1 MPREITEKG
10 EYRRW
15 VSEEELEAAKNRP
28 SPDSYKRLTWGY
40 AHEVGVVYETIGILR
55 KRCPDYP
62 GDPQNL
68 VLAEELQAHVDDIIE
83 NKFDLTKL
91 VKTVQDHQLINHL
104 KETS

>member
-1 MPREITEKG
+1 MPREITPKG

-28 SPDSYKRLTWGY
+28 SVDSHKSLCWGH
-40 AHEVGVVYETIGILR
+40 AWTVGHVYDTLSSL
-55 KRCPDYP
+55 KKDCPDYP

-83 NKFDLTKL
+83 NKFDLAKL
-91 VKTVQDHQLINHL
+91 VKTVQDHRLINHL